1 MKYTKEDL
9 IVLIKSIGLAFI
21 GKGKPV
27 NPNLDRI
34 LGFLNQENGW
44 SGIVDILDSDEELN
58 NMFKQLYIDRPQDKF
73 DT

>member
-21 GKGKPV
+21 GKGRHV
-27 NPNLDRI
+27 NPNLKRI
-34 LGFLNQENGW
+34 LGFLDQENGW

-58 NMFKQLYIDRPQDKF
+58 SMFKQL
-73 DT
+73 